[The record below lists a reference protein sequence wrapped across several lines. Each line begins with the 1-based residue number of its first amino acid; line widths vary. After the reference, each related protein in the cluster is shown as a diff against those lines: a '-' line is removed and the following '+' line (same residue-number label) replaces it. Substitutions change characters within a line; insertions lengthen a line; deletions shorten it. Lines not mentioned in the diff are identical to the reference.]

1 MKYIVS
7 LALAAVS
14 VGRVTASPIELE
26 VPQNNSSIVPY
37 IDSSLPNHT
46 IYFPSGVPNAD
57 SGKFPVLI
65 WGNGACSIDGTSN
78 QVLLK
83 HVAANGFLAIAEGVM
98 APDTTNTTRDT
109 AMSMQGPSNDKTM
122 KQAIDW
128 IHKHAGKGKYANVDA
143 SRLMTAGFSCGGL
156 EAAYNFPDP
165 RVATVGIVSSG
176 IADADKTY
184 LASTWKKPVLYVLGG
199 AADQAT
205 PNGNRDFKNIP
216 AGTPKWKGILPLGHG
231 GDLWHTNGGL
241 FGKAVLN
248 WALWNLKGSE
258 DAAQYFKSGW
268 QADGWDEE
276 SADLNKLKPVGR
288 P

>member
-1 MKYIVS
+1 
-7 LALAAVS
+7 
-14 VGRVTASPIELE
+14 
-26 VPQNNSSIVPY
+26 
-37 IDSSLPNHT
+37 
-46 IYFPSGVPNAD
+46 
-57 SGKFPVLI
+57 
-65 WGNGACSIDGTSN
+65 
-78 QVLLK
+78 
-83 HVAANGFLAIAEGVM
+83 M

-205 PNGNRDFKNIP
+205 PNVSSSMSIYCVKKHFQDTYTTQIIP
-216 AGTPKWKGILPLGHG
+216 FATVFCSRILANMLTYRVTATSRTFPPVLPSGRESFLSAMEATFGTPTAVYLAKLCSTGHCG
-231 GDLWHTNGGL
+231 TSRVQRMLL
-241 FGKAVLN
+241 
-248 WALWNLKGSE
+248 SI
-258 DAAQYFKSGW
+258 SR
-268 QADGWDEE
+268 ADGRLMDGMR
-276 SADLNKLKPVGR
+276 SLR
-288 P
+288 T